1 MAPRTSALF
10 AKIAPVARIVVIALV
25 AALVASMFSACGG
38 HKVANARKPASKL
51 TDSNGFTAAQVSEA
65 RRLLDPDNEPA
76 SPTAAQI
83 ACVVRTVVLDP
94 TVDQIA
100 NDMAQIE
107 DKDLRQLVMTDYLN
121 CAYNYVLDL
130 YMRFAP
136 AGLTP
141 DMKACIRSKFTQLNV
156 NRLSEVMVE
165 DPDAGYTGP
174 LTIHLCQ
181 TGSKSNPLVHGTIPD
196 MGSS

>member
-1 MAPRTSALF
+1 
-10 AKIAPVARIVVIALV
+10 VAAAVIAAV
-25 AALVASMFSACGG
+25 IAALLLGACGG
-38 HKVANARKPASKL
+38 HKVSNARKPAPKL
-51 TDSNGFTAAQVSEA
+51 TETRGLTAAQLAEA
-65 RRLLDPDNEPA
+65 RRLLDPDHEPKP
-76 SPTAAQI
+76 PTAAQV
-83 ACVVRTVVLDP
+83 ACVARVVVLDP

-107 DKDLRQLVMTDYLN
+107 NGDLRQLVMTDYLH
-121 CAYNYVLDL
+121 CAYDFVLDL

-136 AGLTP
+136 SNLTAAQR
-141 DMKACIRSKFTQLNV
+141 ACVRSKFTQLSV
-156 NRLSEVMVE
+156 RRLSEVMIL

-181 TGSKSNPLVHGTIPD
+181 TGSTDNPLVHGTIPG

>member
-1 MAPRTSALF
+1 MTVPARTGFVTMS
-10 AKIAPVARIVVIALV
+10 LV
-25 AALVASMFSACGG
+25 AVLAVAACGG
-38 HKVANARKPASKL
+38 GSKPGAPRATTPSGG
-51 TDSNGFTAAQVSEA
+51 SGGFTAAQVSEA

-141 DMKACIRSKFTQLNV
+141 AVLACIRSKFTQLNV
-156 NRLSEVMVE
+156 NRLSEVIVE

-174 LTIHLCQ
+174 LTIHLCE
-181 TGSKSNPLVHGTIPD
+181 TGSKSNPLLHGAIPG
-196 MGSS
+196 MGSSS